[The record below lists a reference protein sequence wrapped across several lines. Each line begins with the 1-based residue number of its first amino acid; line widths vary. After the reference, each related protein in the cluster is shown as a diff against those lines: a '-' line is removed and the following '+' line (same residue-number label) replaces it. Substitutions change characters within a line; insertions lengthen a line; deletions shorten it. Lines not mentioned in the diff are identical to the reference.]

1 MSFIICQQFGIQS
14 LNLILLGEQ
23 YELPSPVGFASFYR
37 TITELSIRPFKCPVN
52 TPKPRSER
60 KSGENQKYYDRLTID
75 DKVVHELKNWHK
87 QIHLHSIKI

>member
-1 MSFIICQQFGIQS
+1 MVNFTSKTYQMKRARPAGS
-14 LNLILLGEQ
+14 
-23 YELPSPVGFASFYR
+23 PPPVGFASFYR